1 LINALR
7 KPDFDYF
14 LEKVLN
20 FFKSITKL
28 ILVIFTLG
36 ILFSFSTLWYFS
48 SDLPDYKILS
58 NYKPPISSR
67 VHSGEGQL
75 IAEYALQKRLFIP
88 YDSVPRT
95 VINSFLSAE
104 DKNFFSHPGVDAK
117 SITRA
122 IIKNIKN
129 IFSEKRLEGAST
141 ITQQVAKNFLL
152 TSEVSL
158 KRKIKE
164 AILAFRI
171 ERAYT
176 KKRIME
182 LYLNQIYLGE
192 GTYGIA
198 AASLEYFDKAVG
210 DLNYEEAALL
220 AALPKAPSKYNPYK
234 SKKIAKARR
243 NIVLKNL
250 LDNSYINA
258 NEYKN
263 LKKKK
268 IKTKK
273 RKIKLLEEA
282 NFYSEE
288 VRRIVSDT
296 YGYDELYKGGLS
308 IRTSLNS
315 NYQIE
320 ALKALREG
328 LEEYDKRHGWRGPIK
343 NLNIKNWES
352 NIQDFIPD
360 KSLNWKIAKVIEVNK
375 LNVKIEIQN
384 KDTGFIDFNNI
395 KWTRK
400 KSFEDLLK
408 LNDII
413 YVQKIKKN
421 KWNLKQLPKIN
432 GGIVVMDPYTGRV
445 LAMAGGFSFKLSE
458 FNRATQAK
466 RQPGSAFKPIVYAAA
481 LENGFTPSTLIL
493 DAPFV
498 MDQGEGLKTW
508 KPENYGKKF
517 YGPSTLRT
525 GIEKSRNLMT
535 VRVAQKVG
543 FSEISKITNSFGIY
557 NDVPELLS
565 VSLGAAETTLV
576 KLTNAYCTF
585 VNGGKKVT
593 PIFIDR
599 IQDRRGKTIF
609 NADKR
614 TCIGCEEISYL
625 KDEIPSIKDNRKQII
640 SSETAYQVT
649 SMMEGVIK
657 RGTGRKL
664 RNLNLTLAGKTGT
677 TNKNMD
683 AWFLGFTSKL
693 VIGVYVGFDE
703 PKTLGKYETGA
714 KAALPIFKKFV
725 EKVVKKKD
733 ALPFKIPKSINLVMV
748 DAETGLQPNNN
759 TKKMIYESFKP
770 TDNFMVS
777 LEKMSNKDRLGFYD
791 SESKK
796 EVLRFY

>member
-1 LINALR
+1 MI
-7 KPDFDYF
+7 
-14 LEKVLN
+14 N
-20 FFKSITKL
+20 FFKITSRL
-28 ILVIFTLG
+28 AITIVILVL
-36 ILFSFSTLWYFS
+36 LFLFSTLWYFS
-48 SDLPDYKILS
+48 ADLPDYKILA
-58 NYKPPISSR
+58 NYKPPVSSR

-88 YDSVPRT
+88 YDSIPKN
-95 VINSFLSAE
+95 VINSFVSAE

-122 IIKNIKN
+122 IIKNLKN
-129 IFSEKRLEGAST
+129 FLAKKRLEGAST

-171 ERAYT
+171 ERAYS
-176 KKRIME
+176 KDRIME
-182 LYLNQIYLGE
+182 LYLNQIYLGQ

-198 AASLEYFDKAVG
+198 AASLEYFDKAVT

-234 SKKIAKARR
+234 SIKKAKIRR

-250 LDNSYINA
+250 YENSYINTE
-258 NEYKN
+258 EYKK
-263 LKKKK
+263 LKKTQ
-268 IKTKK
+268 ITTKK

-282 NFYSEE
+282 NFYTEE
-288 VRRIVSDT
+288 VRRSISSN

-308 IRTSLNS
+308 IRTPLNS
-315 NYQIE
+315 NYQIK

-328 LEEYDKRHGWRGPIK
+328 LQEYDKRHGWRGPITNLK
-343 NLNIKNWES
+343 NLSWQNNIEK
-352 NIQDFIPD
+352 FIPD
-360 KSLNWKIAKVIEVNK
+360 KSLKWKLAKVINVEK
-375 LNVKIEIQN
+375 LSIEIETEN
-384 KDTGFIDFNNI
+384 KEYGIIDFKNI
-395 KWTRK
+395 NWTRS
-400 KSFEDLLK
+400 KSFEDILDI
-408 LNDII
+408 NDII
-413 YVQKIKKN
+413 YVKKIKKN
-421 KWNLKQLPKIN
+421 KWSLKQMPKIN
-432 GGIVVMDPYTGRV
+432 GAIVVMDPFTGRV

-481 LENGFTPSTLIL
+481 LENGFNPSTLVL

-498 MDQGEGLKTW
+498 IEQGEGLKTW

-535 VRVAQKVG
+535 VRIAQKVG
-543 FSEISKITNSFGIY
+543 FEQISKITEDFGIY
-557 NDVPELLS
+557 KDVPELLS

-576 KLTNAYCTF
+576 KLTSAYCTF
-585 VNGGKKVT
+585 VNGGKKVK

-614 TCIGCEEISYL
+614 KCIGCEEISYL
-625 KDEIPSIKDNRKQII
+625 KNDIPTIEDNSEQII
-640 SSETAYQVT
+640 SPETAHQIT

-657 RGTGRKL
+657 RGTGKKL
-664 RNLNLTLAGKTGT
+664 RDLNLTLAGKTGT

-703 PKTLGKYETGA
+703 PKSLGKYETGA
-714 KAALPIFKKFV
+714 KAALPIFKRFV
-725 EKVVKKKD
+725 KNVIKKKD
-733 ALPFKIPKSINLVMV
+733 ALPFKIPKNINLVQV
-748 DAETGLQPNNN
+748 DAETGKLPNTN
-759 TKKMIYESFKP
+759 TKVTIYESFKEN
-770 TDNFMVS
+770 DNFAVV
-777 LEKMSNKDRLGFYD
+777 LENLSNKDTLNFDGSD
-791 SESKK
+791 NKK
-796 EVLRFY
+796 EILRFY

>member
-1 LINALR
+1 MLV
-7 KPDFDYF
+7 YF
-14 LEKVLN
+14 K
-20 FFKSITKL
+20 KIIKL
-28 ILVIFTLG
+28 TIAIFTLG
-36 ILFSFSTLWYFS
+36 LLFAFSTLWYFS
-48 SDLPDYKILS
+48 SDLPDYKILA
-58 NYKPPISSR
+58 NYKPPVSSR

-88 YDSVPRT
+88 YDSIPDK
-95 VINSFLSAE
+95 VIYSFLSAE
-104 DKNFFSHPGVDAK
+104 DKNFFSHPGIDAK

-122 IIKNIKN
+122 IIKNLKN
-129 IFSEKRLEGAST
+129 YFSEKRLEGAST

-152 TSEVSL
+152 TSEVSF

-171 ERAYT
+171 ERAYS
-176 KKRIME
+176 KERIME
-182 LYLNQIYLGE
+182 LYLNQIYLGI
-192 GTYGIA
+192 GTYGVA
-198 AASLEYFDKAVG
+198 AASLEYFDKSVN
-210 DLNYEEAALL
+210 DLSYEEAALL
-220 AALPKAPSKYNPYK
+220 ASLPRAPSKYNPFK
-234 SKKIAKARR
+234 SIERAKARR

-250 LDNSYINA
+250 YDNSYIDSI
-258 NEYKN
+258 EYKE
-263 LKKKK
+263 LKNKE

-273 RKIKLLEEA
+273 RKIELLEEA

-288 VRRIVSDT
+288 VRRIISDS
-296 YGYDELYKGGLS
+296 YGFDDLYKGGLS
-308 IRTSLNS
+308 IRTPLNS

-328 LEEYDKRHGWRGPIK
+328 LEEYDRRHGWRGPIT
-343 NLNIKNWES
+343 NIDTAEWQN
-352 NIQDFIPD
+352 NIQQLTPD
-360 KSLNWKIAKVIEVNK
+360 KSLNWKLAKVIDVNK
-375 LNVKIEIQN
+375 LTLKIEIED
-384 KDTGFIDFNNI
+384 KEIGFIDFANI
-395 KWTRK
+395 NWTRK
-400 KSFEDLLK
+400 KSFEDFLK

-413 YVQKIKKN
+413 YVSKIKKN

-432 GGIVVMDPYTGRV
+432 GAIVVMDPYTGRV
-445 LAMAGGFSFKLSE
+445 LAMVGGFSFKLSE

-525 GIEKSRNLMT
+525 GLEKSRNLMT

-543 FSEISKITNSFGIY
+543 FDQISKITKNFGIY
-557 NDVPELLS
+557 DAIPELLS
-565 VSLGAAETTLV
+565 VSLGAAETTLIQ
-576 KLTNAYCTF
+576 LTNAYCTF
-585 VNGGKKVT
+585 VNGGKKVI

-614 TCIGCEEISYL
+614 KCIGCKEISYL
-625 KDEIPSIKDNRKQII
+625 EDEIPIIQDNRKQII
-640 SSETAYQVT
+640 SSETAYQIT
-649 SMMEGVIK
+649 SMLEGVIK

-664 RNLNLTLAGKTGT
+664 KNLNLTLAGKTGT

-693 VIGVYVGFDE
+693 VVGVYVGFDE
-703 PKTLGKYETGA
+703 PKTLGRYETGA
-714 KAALPIFKKFV
+714 KAALPVFEKFIK
-725 EKVVKKKD
+725 KVVKKKD
-733 ALPFKIPKSINLVMV
+733 ALPFKVPKNITLVLV
-748 DAETGLQPNNN
+748 DVESGLQPNAS
-759 TKKMIYESFKP
+759 TKKIIYESFK
-770 TDNFMVS
+770 TEDNIIDS
-777 LEKMSNKDRLGFYD
+777 LENLSNKARLGFNYT
-791 SESKK
+791 ENKK
-796 EVLRFY
+796 IILKFY

>member
-1 LINALR
+1 MLTYLKKTIKLTIAIFVLAL
-7 KPDFDYF
+7 
-14 LEKVLN
+14 
-20 FFKSITKL
+20 
-28 ILVIFTLG
+28 
-36 ILFSFSTLWYFS
+36 LFIFSTFWYFS
-48 SDLPDYKILS
+48 SDLPDYKILA
-58 NYKPPISSR
+58 NYKPPVSSR

-75 IAEYALQKRLFIP
+75 IAEYALQKRIFIP
-88 YDSVPRT
+88 YESIPEKV
-95 VINSFLSAE
+95 VNSFLSAE
-104 DKNFFSHPGVDAK
+104 DKNFFSHPGIDAK

-122 IIKNIKN
+122 IIKNMKN
-129 IFSEKRLEGAST
+129 YFSNKRLEGAST

-171 ERAYT
+171 ERAYS
-176 KKRIME
+176 KERIME
-182 LYLNQIYLGE
+182 LYLNQIYLGQ
-192 GTYGIA
+192 GTYGVA
-198 AASLEYFDKAVG
+198 AASLEYFDKPVNELG
-210 DLNYEEAALL
+210 YEETALL

-234 SKKIAKARR
+234 SMSIAEKRR
-243 NIVLKNL
+243 NFVLNNL
-250 LDNSYINA
+250 FENSYISKK
-258 NEYKN
+258 EYQD

-288 VRRIVSDT
+288 VRRIINNT
-296 YGYDELYKGGLS
+296 YGYDTLYKGGLS
-308 IRTSLNS
+308 IRTPLSS
-315 NYQIE
+315 NYQKQ
-320 ALKALREG
+320 ALAALREG
-328 LEEYDKRHGWRGPIK
+328 LEEYDKRHGWRGPIT
-343 NLNIKNWES
+343 NINSVNWIKEVKE
-352 NIQDFIPD
+352 FVPD
-360 KSLNWKIAKVIEVNK
+360 KSLNWKLAKVININK
-375 LNVKIEIQN
+375 LSLKIETDSEEI
-384 KDTGFIDFNNI
+384 GFIDFKNI
-395 KWTRK
+395 NWTRK
-400 KSFEDLLK
+400 KSFDDLVQ

-413 YVQKIKKN
+413 YVSKIKDN
-421 KWNLKQLPKIN
+421 KWKLKQLPKVN
-432 GGIVVMDPYTGRV
+432 GAIVVMDPYTGRV

-481 LENGFTPSTLIL
+481 LENGFTPSTLVL

-498 MDQGEGLKTW
+498 MEQGEGLKTW

-543 FSEISKITNSFGIY
+543 FDKISKTTKDFGIY
-557 NDVPELLS
+557 DDVPELLS
-565 VSLGAAETTLV
+565 VSLGSAETTLI

-585 VNGGKKVT
+585 VNGGKKVS

-614 TCIGCEEISYL
+614 ECLGCKEISYL
-625 KDEIPSIKDNRKQII
+625 KKEVPILQNKNKQII
-640 SSETAYQVT
+640 SSGTAYQIT

-664 RNLNLTLAGKTGT
+664 RNLNLNLAGKTGT
-677 TNKNMD
+677 TNENMD

-703 PKTLGKYETGA
+703 PKALGKYETGA

-725 EKVVKKKD
+725 KKVVKKRD
-733 ALPFKIPKSINLVMV
+733 ALPFKVPKDISLVVV
-748 DAETGLQPNNN
+748 DIENGLQPNAN
-759 TKKMIYESFKP
+759 TQKIIYESFKRKN
-770 TDNFMVS
+770 DIIVG
-777 LEKMSNKDRLGFYD
+777 LENLSDKDRFGFYD
-791 SESKK
+791 SENK
-796 EVLRFY
+796 EVILKFY